1 MVESSLS
8 QEKLP
13 IMLFDNNAKEEL
25 MEVIDNMSR
34 KQHMQE
40 DFLLNITHDL
50 RAHLNVILSGLQ
62 YMECNGENQSEK
74 NSEYVSMLRRNSLKM
89 LKLIN
94 NLIDTTKLENSYNNI
109 SRKNVD
115 IVSTVEGTISCID
128 KYAKEKNINLIF
140 DTNEEEC
147 ITAIDVDAIDR
158 VIMNLLSNAIK
169 FSYNDSSIYIYMD
182 IKESEVII
190 KVKDEG
196 IGISKEDQKNIFN
209 RFYQV
214 NKGKII
220 EQAGSGIGLDLVHY
234 LINAHNGKI
243 RLISDEGKGSEFVI
257 TLPIEI
263 MTEEGF
269 CRTDNRDK
277 IDSMLE
283 LEFSDI
289 YLT

>member
-25 MEVIDNMSR
+25 LQVINNMSR

-50 RAHLNVILSGLQ
+50 RAHLNVILSGIQ
-62 YMECNGENQSEK
+62 YMENSTQDISAK
-74 NSEYVSMLRRNSLKM
+74 NSEYLLMLRRNSLKM

-94 NLIDTTKLENSYNNI
+94 NLIDTTKLENNYNNLSKRNI
-109 SRKNVD
+109 N
-115 IVSTVEGTISCID
+115 IVSVVEETISCID
-128 KYAKEKNINLIF
+128 KYAKEKNIQLIF
-140 DTNEEEC
+140 DTNKEEC
-147 ITAIDVDAIDR
+147 VMAVDVDAIDR
-158 VIMNLLSNAIK
+158 IMMNLLSNAIK
-169 FSYNDSSIYIYMD
+169 FSYNNSNIYINIEIRKND
-182 IKESEVII
+182 III

-196 IGISKEDQKNIFN
+196 VGISKTDQKNIFN

-214 NKGKII
+214 NKGKLI
-220 EQAGSGIGLDLVHY
+220 EQAGSGVGLDLVHY
-234 LINAHNGKI
+234 LVKSHNGEI
-243 RLISDEGKGSEFVI
+243 ELVSSEGKGAEFVI
-257 TLPIEI
+257 RLPIEI
-263 MTEEGF
+263 ISNEKCEIIE
-269 CRTDNRDK
+269 NEDK
-277 IDSMLE
+277 RKNMLE